1 MTYSYS
7 PEHAQIYSQ
16 LGVSGTTYEMSF
28 RETGRLLGDMRGR
41 TALDFGCGTGRSAR
55 LLKSL
60 GAERVIGVDRS
71 ENMIKQARANS
82 AAGIDFYLMREQAIP
97 LPDAYVD
104 LVLSAHSLVEIHTLD
119 DMGRAVGEMARVLK
133 PGGELVVIS
142 TNPACLGYEF
152 ISYAYPHKAA
162 PQSGDLI
169 PCIMK
174 GETPFIIDDTY
185 WTEEDYRRIFVSAG
199 FGHIQAI
206 FPLAEGEGWLD
217 ETRIA
222 PDIVFHCTK

>member
-1 MTYSYS
+1 MTYSYL

-16 LGVSGTTYEMSF
+16 LGVSGTTYEMGF
-28 RETGRLLGDMRGR
+28 REAGRLLGDMRGR
-41 TALDFGCGTGRSAR
+41 IVLDFGCGTGRSTR

-60 GAERVIGVDRS
+60 GAERVIGVDRN
-71 ENMIKQARANS
+71 ENMIEQARANS
-82 AAGIDFYLMREQAIP
+82 ATGIDFHLMREQTIP
-97 LPDAYVD
+97 LLDTYVD
-104 LVLSAHSLVEIHTLD
+104 LVLSAHSLVEVRTLD
-119 DMGRAVGEMARVLK
+119 DMGRIAGEMARVLK
-133 PGGELVVIS
+133 PGGELIVIS

-152 ISYAYPHKAA
+152 ISYIYPHKAA

-174 GETPFIIDDTY
+174 GETPFTIDDTY
-185 WTEEDYRRIFVSAG
+185 WTEEDYRQVFVSAG
-199 FGHIQAI
+199 FVHIQAK